1 MSEQQI
7 PLKMEAEQ
15 QTEKPVHSGV
25 TCDVCKQFP
34 IVGIR
39 YKCTVNYDYDLCELC
54 EAMNKHPFPLIKI
67 RHPGS
72 YNQKGNFKEVIL
84 DVIPFLKENYM
95 VSFLF
100 YFYILKEKM

>member
-1 MSEQQI
+1 
-7 PLKMEAEQ
+7 
-15 QTEKPVHSGV
+15 
-25 TCDVCKQFP
+25 
-34 IVGIR
+34 
-39 YKCTVNYDYDLCELC
+39 
-54 EAMNKHPFPLIKI
+54 MNKHPFPLIKI

-100 YFYILKEKM
+100 YFYILKEKMWNEKREWGKKWVKERSIQKVRERSLQKIRGETMPSW